1 MCKGLP
7 LLLFTGLLFFLFIP
21 PGQAQHT
28 YIDSLKNELGRPG
41 LPDSTRIETL
51 LQLGWNYAFINPDT
65 ARGWLR
71 EAIAIA
77 ERNKN
82 LNKAGEA
89 LVYIGTSFSRT
100 DHYDSALYYYGKA
113 ASFFSRDG
121 SPEARLNTVI
131 NRMSMATTKLQQ
143 GYHQTAIRYYL
154 EAIDSLEKSSFP
166 EKWTNLVTAYTN
178 IGLVYNDQQQYDKA
192 LDYQQKALQL
202 CRAHGVEIAKTTQV
216 QQLVALDFVNLKQ
229 PEQAKK
235 ALHKADSLAG
245 KANLDYLFAIQ
256 YGIQGRYFREIKRYD
271 SAFAA
276 FNRSIIY
283 ARRTNNLFQEAS
295 MLQQLGKL
303 SFDGKNYPQSL
314 RYFLSSL
321 PISQKMGDKIR
332 EKSSLKYLAELYTLS
347 GNNTKALRYYQQYV
361 QLTDSLNE
369 TDARKKINE
378 METAFQVQKKEDSI
392 LLLQQSNQVQ
402 TLALHRKQLLSTGLV
417 AGCGLLLLLAVMIYI
432 NFKRKNQL
440 LLQAGELHA
449 QRIRELEKEH
459 QLVAMQ
465 SVLKGQEEERSRLAR
480 DLHDG
485 VGGLLSGIKLSL
497 SGMKG
502 NVFLSEQNAQSVNNV
517 IMQLDHSIGELRRV
531 SHNMMPEALIR
542 YGLEE
547 ALENYCEN
555 LNLSGTI
562 KVQLQTY
569 GLEQRMEQST
579 EIVLYRIVQELLNN
593 IIRHAGANNVL
604 IQLVRENER
613 FTLTVEDDGKGF
625 DVKAAEQQG
634 GAGLANIRARAA
646 YLNGTVDIQSTPGEG
661 TSVNVEGSC
670 V

>member
-7 LLLFTGLLFFLFIP
+7 LLIFTGLLFFQFIP
-21 PGQAQHT
+21 DGQARDK
-28 YIDSLKNELGRPG
+28 YSDSLKNELNKPG
-41 LPDSTRIETL
+41 LPDSARIEAL
-51 LQLGWNYAFINPDT
+51 LQLGWNYSFINADT
-65 ARGWLR
+65 ARVYLH
-71 EAIAIA
+71 EAIALA
-77 ERNKN
+77 TRHKNFNKT
-82 LNKAGEA
+82 GEA
-89 LVYIGTSFSRT
+89 FAYIGTSFSRT
-100 DHYDSALYYYGKA
+100 DHYDSALYYYKKA
-113 ASFFSRDG
+113 ETFFSRDG
-121 SPEARLNTVI
+121 SAEARLNIVI
-131 NRMSMATTKLQQ
+131 GRMGMATVVLEQ
-143 GYHQTAIRYYL
+143 GYHQMAIRYYL
-154 EAIDSLEKSSFP
+154 EAIDSLDKSNFP

-192 LDYQQKALQL
+192 LLYQQKALDL
-202 CRAHGVEIAKTTQV
+202 CGAHGIEIAKATQV
-216 QQLVALDFVNLKQ
+216 QQLVALDLVNLKQ
-229 PEQAKK
+229 PDQAKA

-245 KANLDYLFAIQ
+245 KANLEYLFAIQ
-256 YGIQGRYFREIKRYD
+256 YGIQGRYFREMKNYD
-271 SAFAA
+271 SAITA
-276 FNRSIIY
+276 FNRSITY
-283 ARRTNNLFQEAS
+283 ARHTGNLFQEAN
-295 MLQQLGKL
+295 MLQQLGKVY
-303 SFDGKNYPQSL
+303 FDQKNYPQSL
-314 RYFLSSL
+314 SSFLSSL
-321 PISQKMGDKIR
+321 PISQKLGDKIR
-332 EKSSLKYLAELYTLS
+332 EVSSLKYLSELYALS
-347 GNNTKALRYYQQYV
+347 KNNAKAVQYYQQYV
-361 QLTDSLNE
+361 QLSDSLHE
-369 TDARKKINE
+369 TATRKKINE
-378 METAFQVQKKEDSI
+378 IEAGYQVQKKEDSI
-392 LLLQQSNQVQ
+392 LLLQKSNQVQ
-402 TLALHRKQLLSTGLV
+402 TLALHRKQTLSTALI
-417 AGCGLLLLLAVMIYI
+417 AGCGLLLLLAVMMYI

-440 LLQAGELHA
+440 LQQAGELHA

-497 SGMKG
+497 SSMKG
-502 NVFLSEQNAQSVNNV
+502 NVFLSEQNAQSVNSV
-517 IMQLDHSIGELRRV
+517 IVQLDHSIGELRRV

-593 IIRHAGANNVL
+593 IIRHAGASNVL

-613 FTLTVEDDGKGF
+613 FSLTVEDDGKGF
-625 DVKAAEQQG
+625 DVKSAEQKG
-634 GAGLANIRARAA
+634 GAGLANIRARAG